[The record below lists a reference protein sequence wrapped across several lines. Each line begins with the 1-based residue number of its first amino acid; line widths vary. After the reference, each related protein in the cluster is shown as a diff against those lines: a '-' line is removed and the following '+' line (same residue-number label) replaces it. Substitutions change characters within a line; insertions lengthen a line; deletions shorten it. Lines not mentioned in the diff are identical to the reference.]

1 MTLRPLFLLVSFLL
15 CSALL
20 TPTSGR
26 TASNRYDAPDF
37 TLTDLQGNTV
47 QLLDLRGS
55 VVPIMFWTIW

>member
-1 MTLRPLFLLVSFLL
+1 ML